1 MLLPSRA
8 AAATINHLL
17 RGASWAAPRL
27 KMHAGKTALFHVK
40 PLSTTVLTVL
50 ESGQVAAAAPDP
62 AAAAATFTLSP
73 ALAMRIAAGDSRAW
87 DEVSVI
93 GDADF
98 AADVAYLAK
107 NLQWEIEEDL
117 SRIVGDVVAH
127 RIVNTGA
134 AFNRWGKKTTAKF
147 TSSLAE
153 YWTEEQPLLAR
164 SARVERFVQ
173 DVDALRDDVARLEK
187 RIARL
192 SEAPLRVSY

>member
-8 AAATINHLL
+8 AAAAVNHLL
-17 RGASWAAPRL
+17 RGASWSAPRL
-27 KMHAGKTALFHVK
+27 KVHAGKTALFHVK

-50 ESGQVAAAAPDP
+50 DSGEVAAAAPDP
-62 AAAAATFTLSP
+62 AAAAASFTLSP

-87 DEVSVI
+87 DEVSVN

-98 AADVAYLAK
+98 AADIAYLAK
-107 NLQWEIEEDL
+107 NLRWEVEEDL
-117 SRIVGDVVAH
+117 SRVVGDIAAH

-134 AFNRWGKKTTAKF
+134 AFNRWGKKTTSKI

-164 SARVERFVQ
+164 SARVERFVA
-173 DVDALRDDVARLEK
+173 DVDSLRDDVARLEK
-187 RIARL
+187 RIDKL
-192 SEAPLRVSY
+192 SEGPLRISY